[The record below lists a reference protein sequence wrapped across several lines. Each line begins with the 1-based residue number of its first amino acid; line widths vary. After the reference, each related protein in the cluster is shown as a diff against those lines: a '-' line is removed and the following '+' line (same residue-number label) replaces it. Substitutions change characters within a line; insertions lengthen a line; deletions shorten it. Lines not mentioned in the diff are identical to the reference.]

1 MVKEYKLWEQDM
13 PLYEAD
19 KPCENKLTAYLHED
33 EAVRPAVVIYPG
45 GAYRHYGE
53 LEQHPIARFYYEN
66 GYNAFIC
73 YYRIAPYCHPAP
85 LMDAQRAV
93 KLVRYR
99 AAEWRVD
106 PERVFTIGF
115 SAGGHLNSCVATLP
129 DVCTALEDGVDGMTA
144 RPTGA
149 MLGYPVISTQ
159 PGLAHEGSFRN
170 LLGEQFDS
178 ELAAF
183 STETRVAED
192 TCPCFLWHTTFD
204 SGVPME
210 NSLVFASA
218 LHRRGI
224 CCELHVFP
232 DGDHGRALAE
242 DDPTGTGQWAPLSLR
257 WMERVARQSH

>member
-1 MVKEYKLWEQDM
+1 MIKEYKLWEKDM

-19 KPCENKLTAYLHED
+19 KPCQNKLTAYLHED
-33 EAVRPAVVIYPG
+33 DAVRPAVVVYPG
-45 GAYRHYGE
+45 GAYSCHGE
-53 LEQHPIARFYYEN
+53 LEQHSIARFYYEN
-66 GYNAFIC
+66 GYQAFIA
-73 YYRIAPYCHPAP
+73 YYRVFPYHHPAP

-93 KLVRYR
+93 KLVRYH
-99 AAEWRVD
+99 AVEWGVD
-106 PERVFTIGF
+106 PERVFTLGF

-129 DVCTALEDGVDGMTA
+129 DVCTVLGDAVDTMNP

-149 MLGYPVISTQ
+149 MLAYPVISADQ
-159 PGLAHEGSFRN
+159 DKIHEDSFRN
-170 LLGEQFDS
+170 LLGERFDS

-183 STETRVAED
+183 STETRVGED

-224 CCELHVFP
+224 YCELHVFP

-242 DDPTGTGQWAPLSLR
+242 DDPTGTGQWAPLSLH
-257 WMERVARQSH
+257 WMERVVRRSR